1 MPATDV
7 VELHAVVDERL
18 KQVFVGRFAWTLNEL
33 VVAGER
39 GCTPIDQPAPRWSH
53 YVFRLR
59 RDGVSIETIDE
70 KHGGT
75 FSGHHA
81 RYVLRSK
88 VEVVKVVRAGEK
100 RHAA

>member
-1 MPATDV
+1 MPADV
-7 VELHAVVDERL
+7 VEIHAVVDG
-18 KQVFVGRFAWTLNEL
+18 KPSQAFVGRFAWTLHQL
-33 VVAGER
+33 VQAGER

-53 YVFRLR
+53 YVYRLR
-59 RDGVSIETIDE
+59 RDGVAIETIDE
-70 KHGGT
+70 KHGGA

-88 VEVVKVVRAGEK
+88 VEVMKVVRAGEG